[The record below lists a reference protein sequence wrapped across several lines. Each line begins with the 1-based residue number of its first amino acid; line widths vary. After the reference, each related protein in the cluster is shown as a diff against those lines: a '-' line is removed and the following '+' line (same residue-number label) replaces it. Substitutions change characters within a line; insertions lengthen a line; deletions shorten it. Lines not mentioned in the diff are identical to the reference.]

1 MSTRNRY
8 RNRLGV
14 SAITAILIVVASLAF
29 AGLGVV
35 VRKNRVRVLGD
46 QQRALENDI
55 HILETEILHLNNRI
69 ETLLTRDRVQPRL
82 TNTSTLLRPI
92 TKHSLFVL
100 KALSPQAVAHEG
112 PASSPSL
119 AQTTPRNP

>member
-82 TNTSTLLRPI
+82 TNASTLLRPI

-100 KALSPQAVAHEG
+100 KALSPQAVAHES
-112 PASSPSL
+112 PVSSPSL